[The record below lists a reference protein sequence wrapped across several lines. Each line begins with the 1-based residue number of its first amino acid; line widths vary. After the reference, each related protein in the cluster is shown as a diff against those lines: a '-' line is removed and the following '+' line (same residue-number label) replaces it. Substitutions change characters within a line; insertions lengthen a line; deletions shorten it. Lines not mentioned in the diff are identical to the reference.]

1 MNVDKSEKSYT
12 DLHKIFNLRVT
23 SETVSKIL
31 IGSQVVYAK
40 LTRIFNPLTK
50 YLTKERKSRET
61 E

>member
-1 MNVDKSEKSYT
+1 MNVDKSEKSYV

-23 SETVSKIL
+23 SVTVSKIL
-31 IGSQVVYAK
+31 IVSQLAYAK

-61 E
+61 K